1 MRAEVS
7 PKFKSSLLK
16 DRDLDSGEDEGGE
29 GGEDEDEDEVYGEA
43 GMTDDQKRMRAR
55 WYSGY
60 FKKTSE

>member
-7 PKFKSSLLK
+7 PKFKSSLLR
-16 DRDLDSGEDEGGE
+16 DGDLDSGEDEGGE
-29 GGEDEDEDEVYGEA
+29 GGEEEEVYGEA

>member
-29 GGEDEDEDEVYGEA
+29 EEEEEVYGEA